1 MSTRSV
7 KAIFDPE
14 TREAIMSYTHFDGY
28 PGYMGKMLT
37 EHYSDLEK
45 ARRLISLGDA
55 SSVRP
60 FITPQ
65 EAGYSEEK
73 AKTHSFDKPLK
84 TVSVFY
90 KRDRGEDGVD
100 AITKKHTD
108 PMHIF
113 AFVKRHYS
121 WTEYLWLGI
130 PTKNGK
136 VVWYYTDLY
145 DKNPHWYRMSKKDGS
160 GPLKK
165 EVKEMPP
172 KLPVRH

>member
-7 KAIFDPE
+7 KAIFDPKTE
-14 TREAIMSYTHFDGY
+14 EAIMSYTHFDGY
-28 PGYMGKMLT
+28 PDYMGKVLT
-37 EHYSDLEK
+37 EHYSDLER
-45 ARRLISLGDA
+45 ASLLISLGDA
-55 SSVRP
+55 SFVDP
-60 FITPQ
+60 FIDPK
-65 EAGYSEEK
+65 EAGYSEEE
-73 AKTHSFDKPLK
+73 AKTHSFDTPLK
-84 TVSVFY
+84 NVSVFY
-90 KRDRGEDGVD
+90 GRDRGEDGVD

-113 AFVKRHYS
+113 AFVKERYS

-145 DKNPHWYRMSKKDGS
+145 DENPHWYRMSKKDGS

-165 EVKEMPP
+165 EAKEMPP
-172 KLPVRH
+172 NPPVR

>member
-28 PGYMGKMLT
+28 PEYMGTMLAT
-37 EHYSDLEK
+37 YYNDEER
-45 ARRLISLGDA
+45 ARRLISLGEA
-55 SSVRP
+55 SSVKRYLDP
-60 FITPQ
+60 E
-65 EAGYSEEK
+65 EAGYSKEE
-73 AKTHSFDKPLK
+73 AKTHSFDTPLK
-84 TVSVFY
+84 NVSVFY
-90 KRDRGEDGVD
+90 GRDRGEDGVD

-113 AFVKRHYS
+113 AFVKEQYS

-145 DKNPHWYRMSKKDGS
+145 DENPHWYRMSKKDGS

-165 EVKEMPP
+165 AVKELPP
-172 KLPVRH
+172 NPPVHH